1 MNSVHG
7 LPGAFHMNAILQKN
21 LFSLQKNHPSIY
33 SSIEAQIHTQTT
45 SILEEQT
52 NRIQSSSIQDKLE
65 HEVDFIYWIGLS
77 PTIDFKN
84 AVNEITKENRGV
96 FVIEPDSSQFI
107 HSMITTDLTDYFEN
121 RRFFLAVGK
130 SWKDQLINMWDQTHC
145 YAAAQPFIIN
155 TLQNHQDIEG
165 WIKQQINSRKQQ
177 LNEQIKNLP
186 DTLKHLPKEPIRIW
200 CFEDLRGKKKYS
212 TIQHALI
219 RTLFHHWKNMGCEV
233 EYLRFADGEYYPPY
247 YRIIKLAAFKPNV
260 IFLCNKSPAYEF
272 ALGAELSRSLP
283 IPKIVWHADDPVYG
297 EHLLERYKV
306 TSDESHW
313 VADYGWQQTLENYGA
328 KNVQYLPG
336 ACTKSWKGKKR
347 NRHKCEIVFVGQ
359 VRDQSEFFQ
368 SLSPGW
374 RQYAEKVIAEKLRF
388 PRKDVNEVLNQFTKP
403 ETIPFDL
410 FDEMKQKI
418 LWEANTR
425 FRLQIMKGLLD
436 FDLRIYGNPAWLK
449 WLPPDIA
456 KRCFRGIV
464 HYKRLFDV
472 YRNAKITLNIHSLQ
486 TYTCMNVRDF
496 DVPVSGGFLVSDWL
510 PRAEEIFQPGFVS
523 DLPINDTSES
533 QVFFYRSVPELQKI
547 TRYFLEHEEQRLE
560 CIERARQHVVQHHTY
575 KHRAEILYNHMVAVH
590 KNHEPA

>member
-21 LFSLQKNHPSIY
+21 LFSLQKYHPSIY

-45 SILEEQT
+45 SILVEHT
-52 NRIQSSSIQDKLE
+52 NPIQHSSILDDLE
-65 HEVDFIYWIGLS
+65 QGMDFFYSIGLS
-77 PTIDFKN
+77 PTIAFKS
-84 AVNEITKENRGV
+84 AVEEVTKENRGV
-96 FVIEPDSSQFI
+96 LIIEPTVSHFI
-107 HSMITTDLTDYFEN
+107 HSMNTIDITDYFKN
-121 RRFFLAVGK
+121 PRLFLVVGE
-130 SWKDQLINMWDQTHC
+130 SWKDQLITIWDQTHC
-145 YAAAQPFIIN
+145 YAAAQPVIYN
-155 TLQNHQDIEG
+155 TFQNLQNIEV
-165 WIKQQINSRKQQ
+165 WIKQQITSRHKI
-177 LNEQIKNLP
+177 LNEQIQNLP
-186 DTLKHLPKEPIRIW
+186 RTLQQLPKNPIRIW
-200 CFEDLRGKKKYS
+200 CFEDLRGKQKYS

-219 RTLFHHWKNMGCEV
+219 RTLFHHWQEMGCEV
-233 EYLRFADGEYYPPY
+233 EYLRFVDGEYYPPY

-313 VADYGWQQTLENYGA
+313 VADYGWQKTLENYGA

-336 ACTKSWKGKKR
+336 ACTKSWKGKKLS
-347 NRHKCEIVFVGQ
+347 RHNCDIVFVGQ

-374 RQYAEKVIAEKLRF
+374 RHYAEKVIAEKLRF

-403 ETIPFDL
+403 EAIPLDL
-410 FDEMKQKI
+410 FDEIKQKI

-425 FRLQIMKGLLD
+425 FRLQMMKGLLD

-456 KRCFRGIV
+456 KRCFHGVV

-523 DLPINDTSES
+523 DLPLNDKSDA
-533 QVFFYRSVPELQKI
+533 QVFFYRSIPELQKI
-547 TRYFLEHEEQRLE
+547 TRYFLENEDQRLD

-575 KHRAEILYNHMVAVH
+575 KHRAQILFNNMIELG
-590 KNHEPA
+590 KRDE